1 MSMSVKISVI
11 MPVYNTPE
19 PQLKKALSSVL
30 EQDMPDFELI
40 ICDDGS
46 EPFVQKI
53 IGMCSDPR
61 IKYLRNKENKG
72 CACSLNRCIQEA
84 QGELLI
90 RQDSDDYSLQ
100 GRFAALK
107 AAYEQTGADIIASNI
122 MLFDDSGIS
131 EYANNQGG
139 GQYQPTKHT
148 VFKSG
153 EQREIRQTLRNAD
166 RKRIQYCT
174 GKADM
179 GSYVYH
185 TQPGDG
191 VISH

>member
-1 MSMSVKISVI
+1 
-11 MPVYNTPE
+11 
-19 PQLKKALSSVL
+19 
-30 EQDMPDFELI
+30 
-40 ICDDGS
+40 
-46 EPFVQKI
+46 
-53 IGMCSDPR
+53 
-61 IKYLRNKENKG
+61 
-72 CACSLNRCIQEA
+72 
-84 QGELLI
+84 
-90 RQDSDDYSLQ
+90 
-100 GRFAALK
+100 
-107 AAYEQTGADIIASNI
+107 

-131 EYANNQGG
+131 EYTNNQSG

-185 TQPGDG
+185 AQPGDG
-191 VISH
+191 VISHWYGKWDDDDDEGQCLFTHTEYGTEKAEKDDD